1 MRGST
6 LFLLV
11 AGIAF
16 IVGSPDKAAAHPLP
30 PARALLEFP
39 QGTSYRLTITCD
51 VAALVMQMPQGHI
64 GEAGAK
70 ELSELPDREVQAWIA
85 DAARAMTANLTLS
98 FAGHDSHPTEVQ
110 FPDPAHLRRS
120 ARPHLLEERTE
131 TIIVHGSL
139 PDDVRTFRITFPVD
153 LGTVLLTVRAN
164 GSAPFVTSLGPGE
177 TSPSLSLSA
186 EVDSAGASPWSQR
199 VWISYV
205 LLGLQH
211 ILEGPDHVLF
221 VFGLFLLSPRVW
233 PLLGQVTAF
242 TLAHS
247 LTLGLS
253 ACGVWSLPSRVVEAI
268 TAPSIVAIAAE
279 HMLTSRLH
287 PWRLVLVFAFGLL
300 HGLGFAGA
308 LGETGLPSG
317 QRFAALAAFS
327 IGVEAG
333 QLGVLVAAFL
343 MIGWCR
349 ERTWYRPRIVVP
361 AACLLALVGLYWTAE
376 RILG

>member
-11 AGIAF
+11 AGIAVV
-16 IVGSPDKAAAHPLP
+16 VGFPARAAAHPPP

-39 QGTSYRLTITCD
+39 QGASYRLTITCD
-51 VAALVMQMPQGHI
+51 VAALVMQAPQGHL

-98 FAGHDSHPTEVQ
+98 FAGRDSHPTEVQ

-120 ARPHLLEERTE
+120 ARPHLLEERAE
-131 TIIVHGSL
+131 TIIIHGSL
-139 PDDVRTFRITFPVD
+139 SDDVRSFRITFPVD
-153 LGTVLLTVRAN
+153 LGTVLLIVRGN
-164 GSAPFVTSLGPGE
+164 RLTPFVTSLSPGE
-177 TSPSLSLSA
+177 TSPSLPLTA
-186 EVDSAGASPWSQR
+186 EADRVSGNPWPQR

-205 LLGLQH
+205 LLGLKH
-211 ILEGPDHVLF
+211 ILEGPDHILF
-221 VFGLFLLSPRVW
+221 VLGLFLLSPRVW

-253 ACGVWSLPSRVVEAI
+253 ACGVWSLPSRVVEPIIAL
-268 TAPSIVAIAAE
+268 SVVAIAAE
-279 HMLTSRLH
+279 DMLTSRLH

-308 LGETGLPSG
+308 LGETGLPPG
-317 QRFAALAAFS
+317 QRFAALAAFNV
-327 IGVEAG
+327 GVEAG
-333 QLGVLVAAFL
+333 QLGVLAVAFL
-343 MIGWCR
+343 MVGWCR

-361 AACLLALVGLYWTAE
+361 TACLIALVGLYWTAE